1 MTDGSARRIDGGTPG
16 WWDVSLWVL
25 LAVTLLLQG
34 VVLYAPQAP
43 GESPFPSADKVV
55 HLVVFAAPAAVAVLG
70 GISPRLVVGVLAAH
84 AVLSEVVQATVLP
97 GRSGDPLD
105 VVADLVG
112 IALGVAAVTLWRR
125 FRAAPTD

>member
-1 MTDGSARRIDGGTPG
+1 MTDGSARRVERRAPD
-16 WWDVSLWVL
+16 WRDVSLWAL
-25 LAVTLLLQG
+25 LAVALLLQG

-55 HLVVFAAPAAVAVLG
+55 HLVVFAAPAALAVLG
-70 GISPRLVVGVLAAH
+70 GIGPRLVVGVLAAH

-97 GRSGDPLD
+97 DRSGDPLD

-112 IALGVAAVTLWRR
+112 IGLGVAAVTLWRR
-125 FRAAPTD
+125 FRGDPSG